1 MNLGAVVIVAFKEI
15 ADNLR
20 DRQTVFYA
28 LLFGP
33 VLLPLMLGGS
43 LASSF
48 SQMSIDFD
56 EVATLP
62 VAGAGRA
69 PNLVAF
75 LAGRNVDAVDA
86 PADVARAVADGDV
99 DVVLEIDEGFGEDLR
114 AARPAT
120 VTLHLNEGDKG
131 SVRAAR
137 RVEALLGLWERTND
151 SLRLQHRGLDPT
163 VFDSLRVEHEDVSED
178 GATGQLLASLLPFL
192 LIVSMVMGGFYLAI
206 DTTAGE
212 RERGSLEPLL
222 GLPLARVELVL
233 GKFAATLAFV
243 ALSGLLCA
251 VSVWALF
258 RFFPADLLGERV
270 RFDAPTVFGALLLA
284 SPLLPFVAA
293 LLVAVAA
300 WTRSVKEAQTFL
312 GILMLLPMA
321 PFFVLQFVN
330 VGAPLA
336 LMPWPMLGQY
346 LLLEGASLGESPA
359 AAEVALSALGTLG
372 GAAVLLWAAVRLYR
386 RERILR

>member
-1 MNLGAVVIVAFKEI
+1 MNARAVLVVAVKEI

-33 VLLPLMLGGS
+33 VLLPLLLGGS

-48 SQMSIDFD
+48 RQMSIDFD
-56 EVATLP
+56 EVTTLA
-62 VAGAGRA
+62 VAHPERA
-69 PNLVAF
+69 PNLLAF
-75 LAGRNVDAVDA
+75 LAGRNVDAVAA
-86 PADVARAVADGDV
+86 PTDVARAVAEGEV
-99 DVVLEIDEGFGEDLR
+99 EVVLEIDAGFGEDLR
-114 AARPAT
+114 AARPASL
-120 VTLHLNEGDKG
+120 TLHLNEGDKS

-137 RVEALLGLWERTND
+137 RVEALLGAWERTVD
-151 SLRLQHRGLDPT
+151 ALRLQHRGLDPT
-163 VFDSLRVEHEDVSED
+163 VFDSLRIAREDVSED

-222 GLPLARVELVL
+222 GLPLARAELVA

-243 ALSGLLCA
+243 ALSGALCA
-251 VSVWALF
+251 VSVWGLF
-258 RFFPADLLGERV
+258 RFFPADLLGDRV
-270 RFDAPTVFGALLLA
+270 RFDGPTVFGALALA
-284 SPLLPFVAA
+284 SPLVPFVAA

-300 WTRSVKEAQTFL
+300 WTRSTKQAQTFL
-312 GILMLLPMA
+312 GVLMLLPMA

-336 LMPWPMLGQY
+336 LVPWPMLGQY
-346 LLLEGASLGESPA
+346 LLLEQASLGERVEA
-359 AAEVALSALGTLG
+359 LEVALSAGGTLS
-372 GAAVLLWAAVRLYR
+372 GAAALLALAAWLYR

>member
-1 MNLGAVVIVAFKEI
+1 MNARAVATVAIKEI
-15 ADNLR
+15 VDNLR

-33 VLLPLMLGGS
+33 VLLPLLLGGS

-48 SQMSIDFD
+48 RQMSIDFE
-56 EVATLP
+56 EVTTLA
-62 VAGAGRA
+62 VAHPERA

-75 LAGRNVDAVDA
+75 LAGRNVDAVPA
-86 PADVARAVADGDV
+86 PDDVARAVADGDV
-99 DVVLEIDEGFGEDLR
+99 PVVLEIDERFGEDLR

-120 VTLHLNEGDKG
+120 LTLHLNEGDKG

-137 RVEALLGLWERTND
+137 RTEALLGLWERTND
-151 SLRLQHRGLDPT
+151 ALRLQHRGLDPT
-163 VFDSLRVEHEDVSED
+163 VFDSLRIVHEDVSED

-222 GLPLARVELVL
+222 SLPLARAELVL

-243 ALSGLLCA
+243 TLSGVLCA

-258 RFFPADLLGERV
+258 RLFPADLLGDRV
-270 RFDAPTVFGALLLA
+270 RFDAPTVSGALALA

-300 WTRSVKEAQTFL
+300 WTRSTKEAQTFL
-312 GILMLLPMA
+312 GVLMLLPMA
-321 PFFVLQFVN
+321 PFFALQFVN
-330 VGAPLA
+330 VGSPLG
-336 LMPWPMLGQY
+336 LMPWPMLSQY
-346 LLLEGASLGESPA
+346 LLLERASLGEPVRA
-359 AAEVALSALGTLG
+359 VEVALSAAGTLV
-372 GAAVLLWAAVRLYR
+372 AAALLLALAVGLYR

>member
-1 MNLGAVVIVAFKEI
+1 MSPRAALIVAVKEI
-15 ADNLR
+15 RDNLR

-56 EVATLP
+56 EVAALP
-62 VAGAGRA
+62 VANAERA
-69 PNLVAF
+69 PNLLAF
-75 LAGRNVDAVDA
+75 LAGRNVDAVPA
-86 PADVARAVADGDV
+86 PADIEAAVAGGDV
-99 DVVLEIDEGFGEDLR
+99 ELVLEIDEGFAEDLR
-114 AARPAT
+114 AARPAG
-120 VTLHLNEGDKG
+120 VTIHLNEGDKA

-137 RVEALLGLWERTND
+137 RVETLLGSWERTND
-151 SLRLQHRGLDPT
+151 ALRLQHRGLDPS
-163 VFDSLRVEHEDVSED
+163 VFDSLDVAYEDVSED

-222 GLPLARVELVL
+222 GLPLARTELVA

-243 ALSGLLCA
+243 ALSALLCA

-258 RFFPADLLGERV
+258 RLFPADLLGDRV
-270 RFDAPTVFGALLLA
+270 RFDASTVSRALLLA

-312 GILMLLPMA
+312 GVLMLLPMA

-330 VGAPLA
+330 LGAPRA
-336 LMPWPMLGQY
+336 LMPWPMLSQY
-346 LLLEGASLGESPA
+346 LLLERASLGEAPGA
-359 AAEVALSALGTLG
+359 LDVALSALGTLA
-372 GAAVLLWAAVRLYR
+372 GAALLLAAAAWLYR

>member
-1 MNLGAVVIVAFKEI
+1 MRARSAFIVAIKEI
-15 ADNLR
+15 VDNLR

-33 VLLPLMLGGS
+33 VLLPLLLGGS

-48 SQMSIDFD
+48 RAMAIDFD
-56 EVATLP
+56 EIAELP
-62 VAGAGRA
+62 VAGAERA
-69 PNLVAF
+69 PNLVRF
-75 LAGRNVDAVDA
+75 LQGRNVDAVVA
-86 PADVARAVADGDV
+86 PPDIERAVADGDAS
-99 DVVLEIDEGFGEDLR
+99 VVLEIGEDFGEDLR

-120 VTLHLNEGDKG
+120 LVLHLNEGDKD
-131 SVRAAR
+131 SVREAR
-137 RVEALLGLWERTND
+137 RVEALLGVWERTND
-151 SLRLQHRGLDPT
+151 ALRLQHRGLDPT
-163 VFDSLRVEHEDVSED
+163 VFDSLRIERVDVSED

-222 GLPLARVELVL
+222 GLPLARSELVA

-243 ALSGLLCA
+243 ALSGALCA
-251 VSVWALF
+251 LSVWGLF
-258 RFFPADLLGERV
+258 RFFPADLLGDRV
-270 RFDAPTVFGALLLA
+270 RFDGPTVARALALA
-284 SPLLPFVAA
+284 SPLAPFVAA

-300 WTRSVKEAQTFL
+300 WTRSTKEAQTFL
-312 GILMLLPMA
+312 GLLMLLPMA

-330 VGAPLA
+330 VGSPLV
-336 LMPWPMLGQY
+336 LMPWPMLSQY
-346 LLLEGASLGESPA
+346 LLLERSSLGEPVEVPEVLLSAGGTLVA
-359 AAEVALSALGTLG
+359 AAGLIGVAA
-372 GAAVLLWAAVRLYR
+372 WLYR

>member
-1 MNLGAVVIVAFKEI
+1 MNARAVAIVAIKEI
-15 ADNLR
+15 VDNLR

-33 VLLPLMLGGS
+33 VLLPLLLGGS
-43 LASSF
+43 LAASF
-48 SQMSIDFD
+48 SQLSIDFE
-56 EVATLP
+56 EVTTLP
-62 VAGAGRA
+62 VAGAERA

-75 LAGRNVDAVDA
+75 LAGRNVDATAA
-86 PADVARAVADGDV
+86 PEDIARAVADGDAE
-99 DVVLEIDEGFGEDLR
+99 VVLEIDEGFGEDLR
-114 AARPAT
+114 AARAAT
-120 VTLHLNEGDKG
+120 VRLHLNEGDKG

-151 SLRLQHRGLDPT
+151 ALRLQHRGLDPT
-163 VFDSLRVEHEDVSED
+163 VFDSLRIVHEDVSED

-222 GLPLARVELVL
+222 ALPLERAELVL
-233 GKFAATLAFV
+233 GKFAATVAFS
-243 ALSGLLCA
+243 ALSAALSAL
-251 VSVWALF
+251 SVWTLF
-258 RFFPADLLGERV
+258 RLFPADLLGDRV
-270 RFDAPTVFGALLLA
+270 RFDAPTVLAALALA
-284 SPLLPFVAA
+284 SPLVPFVAA

-312 GILMLLPMA
+312 GVLMLLPMG

-330 VGAPLA
+330 VGAPLG
-336 LMPWPMLGQY
+336 LMPWPMLSQY
-346 LLLEGASLGESPA
+346 LLLERASLGEPVA
-359 AAEVALSALGTLG
+359 LAEVALSAAGTLL
-372 GAAVLLWAAVRLYR
+372 GAALLLALAVALYR

>member
-1 MNLGAVVIVAFKEI
+1 MNPRAVLIVAIKEI
-15 ADNLR
+15 RDNLR

-56 EVATLP
+56 EVATVP
-62 VAGAGRA
+62 VAGAERA

-75 LAGRNVDAVDA
+75 LAARNVDAVPA
-86 PADVARAVADGDV
+86 PADIETAVADGDV
-99 DVVLEIDEGFGEDLR
+99 ELVLEIDEGFGEDLR
-114 AARPAT
+114 AARPAG
-120 VTLHLNEGDKG
+120 VTLHLNEGDKA

-137 RVEALLGLWERTND
+137 RVETLLGTWERTND
-151 SLRLQHRGLDPT
+151 ALRLQHRGLDPT
-163 VFDSLRVEHEDVSED
+163 VFDSLAVAYEDVSED

-222 GLPLARVELVL
+222 GLPLARTELVL

-243 ALSGLLCA
+243 ALSALLCA

-258 RFFPADLLGERV
+258 RFFPADLLGDRV
-270 RFDAPTVFGALLLA
+270 RFDASTVSRALLLA

-312 GILMLLPMA
+312 GVLMLLPMA

-330 VGAPLA
+330 LGAPRA
-336 LMPWPMLGQY
+336 LMPWPMLSQY
-346 LLLEGASLGESPA
+346 LLLERASLGEVPA
-359 AAEVALSALGTLG
+359 ALDIGLSALGTLA
-372 GAAVLLWAAVRLYR
+372 GAALLLAVAAWLYR